1 MVTPAQATET
11 QKPRKVT
18 LVAELNPEHREC
30 DGTQEIP
37 VCSKKEKQDPKAQPH
52 LCGGARGRGGA
63 AAAHWP
69 HKQHRCRTGDRWD

>member
-37 VCSKKEKQDPKAQPH
+37 VCSKKEKQDPEGSAPLVWRSQGA
-52 LCGGARGRGGA
+52 GGSCCSPLAS
-63 AAAHWP
+63 
-69 HKQHRCRTGDRWD
+69 